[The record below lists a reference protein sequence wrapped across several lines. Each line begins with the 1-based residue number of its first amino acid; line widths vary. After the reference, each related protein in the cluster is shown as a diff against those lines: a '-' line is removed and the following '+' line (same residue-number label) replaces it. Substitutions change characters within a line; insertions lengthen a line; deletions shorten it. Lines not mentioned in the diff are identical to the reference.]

1 MAEKMDFRKEEAMT
15 NTITYEG
22 RTFTLDEDYEHPR
35 CGRVKFVG
43 LYVGRS
49 GYFRYKNGELVA
61 IRYDSFSLPEPEP
74 EPETVLVRIPTVNST
89 YPFRFTHD
97 EARAAI
103 KALQDALGETS

>member
-61 IRYDSFSLPEPEP
+61 IRYDSFPRPEP
-74 EPETVLVRIPTVNST
+74 EPETVTLTLLREQALAAV
-89 YPFRFTHD
+89 
-97 EARAAI
+97 EALTE
-103 KALQDALGETS
+103 ALER